1 MNFPLPILND
11 LTQGYA
17 KTTIIIRGRWT
28 GASQRIDAV
37 RERFEQHRSCWNL
50 RSPPERMTNKSHV
63 VKHGQGEALLI
74 DPFDFTRGK
83 TKWTYQSRIDL
94 IYYPPAHQD
103 SMQGL
108 SHGWFVYRYR
118 TVSHANITEKDIVP
132 KQIIQDPDLT
142 DDERPPKRSRILD
155 GHP

>member
-11 LTQGYA
+11 LTLGYA

-28 GASQRIDAV
+28 GASQRLDAV
-37 RERFEQHRSCWNL
+37 RGRFEQHRSCWNL
-50 RSPPERMTNKSHV
+50 RSPPERMANKSHV

-103 SMQGL
+103 STQELGL
-108 SHGWFVYRYR
+108 CIG
-118 TVSHANITEKDIVP
+118 TEQSHANITEKDIVP

-142 DDERPPKRSRILD
+142 DDEKPPKRSRILD